1 MLGSILSTGLRS
13 WQSGLIVQ
21 TMPNETSFIFQMK
34 EYRGCGIRPASY
46 KVGPRDW
53 VPEAC
58 FWLHTENGWRR
69 LWINS
74 FTHCLATSDL
84 TFPNKIEADACA
96 FTLARTLIDRTLP
109 EFDAPESQARP
120 SRRDYLSRI
129 FKLARRPFAAYNTIR
144 RYKDRP

>member
-1 MLGSILSTGLRS
+1 MT
-13 WQSGLIVQ
+13 
-21 TMPNETSFIFQMK
+21 NETSFIFRMK
-34 EYRGCGIRPASY
+34 EYRGCGIQPASY

-74 FTHCLATSDL
+74 FTHCLAAHDL

-96 FTLARTLIDRTLP
+96 FSLARTLIDRTLP
-109 EFDAPESQARP
+109 EFDVPESLTRR
-120 SRRDYLSRI
+120 SRTNYLSKI
-129 FKLARRPFAAYNTIR
+129 LKVARRPFTAYTTFR
-144 RYKDRP
+144 EYKYRN